1 MLTSLSLMPKRS
13 KEDAAPGHKKKGTK
27 RVSIKTR
34 LVREHR
40 VKIKQLR
47 KDLRELERDL
57 RSLTG
62 RKRKQNE

>member
-1 MLTSLSLMPKRS
+1 MGVYKKSLFSMPKKAKDGSSSS
-13 KEDAAPGHKKKGTK
+13 KKTK

-62 RKRKQNE
+62 RKKTS